1 MKRDI
6 ATLKSYFVTG
16 AKPTQANFEDLIDS
30 SFNEVDKSKG
40 DIGRSLS
47 DGAGWYRIAT
57 IAAKNCFG
65 SFHGLL
71 ATDAGANSAVS
82 IAFELAV
89 NNASNQFIVKQLFA
103 ANSDTAKAYNAFD
116 KIRYAYK
123 AGSTTNPSYV
133 EVHYSVSG
141 ANSAKLAAT
150 NAINVTFENFIK
162 VGDNVDSG
170 YTSTELSFQ
179 F

>member
-30 SFNEVDKSKG
+30 SFNEVDESKG

-71 ATDAGANSAVS
+71 TTDAGANSAVA
-82 IAFELAV
+82 IAFELAA

-116 KIRYAYK
+116 KIRYVYK
-123 AGSTTNPSYV
+123 AGSTNPSYV

-141 ANSAKLAAT
+141 ANAAKLAAT
-150 NAINVTFENFIK
+150 NAINVTFENFTK
-162 VGDNVDSG
+162 VGDGVDSG

>member
-30 SFNEVDKSKG
+30 SFNEVDELKG

-71 ATDAGANSAVS
+71 ATDAGENSAVA
-82 IAFELAV
+82 IAFELAA

-123 AGSTTNPSYV
+123 AGSTDPSYV

-141 ANSAKLAAT
+141 ANAAKLAAT
-150 NAINVTFENFIK
+150 NAINVTFENFTK
-162 VGDNVDSG
+162 VGDDVDSG